1 MSAALRSFLPGA
13 GLRFCLEAMILRIL
27 EPISAWTGTDAT
39 GFVLPLPLEP
49 FFEVLA
55 SVPRK

>member
-1 MSAALRSFLPGA
+1 
-13 GLRFCLEAMILRIL
+13 L
-27 EPISAWTGTDAT
+27 EPISAWTGADAAA
-39 GFVLPLPLEP
+39 FVLPLPLEP